1 MDAAAAATLAAHV
14 AELARTL
21 ASRGPAPAAQPG
33 FGLES
38 ASGTSALLLDTLSGH
53 GIFRKYERV
62 LTLADALGGVG
73 RWLALR
79 RGCTALVV
87 TADATSAAGG
97 AVLTRRAGLRRQVQH
112 LVAAADGLPIAT
124 DAVTHVWIVEQ
135 LPRVADAGAVL
146 REARR
151 VLRPGGHLGVQDL
164 VCTAAHP
171 APLLAGWRFAE
182 VAERVAQLRDAGF
195 VDVDVRHAGAAAC
208 ETSALVTAARA
219 RLQAQ
224 LAGTAAGAAIAAER
238 VALGDAVRDG
248 GLDVVQ
254 LVARNP

>member
-1 MDAAAAATLAAHV
+1 MDADAAATLAAHV
-14 AELARTL
+14 ADLARAL
-21 ASRGPAPAAQPG
+21 ASRGPAPAALPG

-38 ASGTSALLLDTLSGH
+38 ASGTPAMLLDLLSGH

-62 LTLADALGGVG
+62 LTLADDLGGVG

-87 TADATSAAGG
+87 TAEAASAAGG

-112 LVAAADGLPIAT
+112 LVAAAERLPIAT
-124 DAVTHVWIVEQ
+124 DAVTHVWIVEH
-135 LPRVADAGAVL
+135 LPRVADAAAVL

-151 VLRPGGHLGVQDL
+151 VLRPGGHLGLQDL
-164 VCTAAHP
+164 VRAAERP
-171 APLLAGWRFAE
+171 APALPAWRFAQ
-182 VAERVAQLRDAGF
+182 VDERVAQLRDAGF
-195 VDVDVRHAGAAAC
+195 VDVDVHRAGAAAY
-208 ETSALVTAARA
+208 ETSAQVTAARA
-219 RLQAQ
+219 RLHAQ
-224 LAGTAAGAAIAAER
+224 LAATIAGAGIAAER

-248 GLDVVQ
+248 ALDVVQ